1 MFWVSV
7 RDVNRQIWGIF
18 SLALSPLESYIRY
31 SWFPGFT
38 LLIPQQKY
46 GKVFQ
51 EIPPTLTS
59 TTTLVHVVI
68 VITPSLKVIGK
79 RTYLI
84 PHVSIPPGKCALP
97 IRVCLHLFM
106 CPCTQGNSSGL
117 ISDFSLCLTGF
128 VLPVIFNLV

>member
-7 RDVNRQIWGIF
+7 RYVKRQIWGIF
-18 SLALSPLESYIRY
+18 SLALSPLESYIQH
-31 SWFPGFT
+31 SWSPGFT
-38 LLIPQQKY
+38 LLIPQWKY

-51 EIPPTLTS
+51 EIPPTPTS

-68 VITPSLKVIGK
+68 VIIPSLKVIGK

-97 IRVCLHLFM
+97 MSLPAFIHVPVYIGQQLWFLF
-106 CPCTQGNSSGL
+106 Q
-117 ISDFSLCLTGF
+117 ISLF
-128 VLPVIFNLV
+128 VLQALFCL